1 MTPDSPYFDKPVEG
15 LKGEVTR
22 GVAWTTGLHLVSKAA
37 ELVFTAILARLL
49 APTEFGVVA
58 AALVFITFA
67 KLFVEIGVGATI
79 VQLPALTRY
88 DVRTGGT
95 IVMLSAL
102 LFFVATQLAA
112 PAAAALFGI
121 AEVEGVLR
129 LLAFVFLLQ
138 AIGVIPENLLI
149 RRLKVPR
156 VMTVET
162 VARLIGYG
170 GIGALCAWAGLS
182 YWSLAIG
189 ALAEATIKAVTLA
202 LMVRPPLAPMLHGP
216 SVRRVLSTGA
226 SFSLSRILN
235 YVATSADKVIAGR
248 YLGAAALGLYG
259 RAYHLMSVPADL
271 YGRVGD
277 RLVFPAMAACQ
288 HEPERLRRAFLSGT
302 SITATLGIPMTI
314 MLLLLAPEIITFLLG
329 PNWIGVIAPLTVLA
343 AASYF
348 RLGARIGGSV
358 LRATGSFKSLVW
370 AQAGY
375 AAAIIA
381 GGILAAPIGVNAIAA
396 VVSITAGSFFLAMS
410 LLACKRAAAPLS
422 AFVAAH
428 MHGMLLGL
436 LAAISLGTIVFFLRA
451 VNAPD
456 YAILLA
462 SGSAIALAS
471 ALIIRW
477 PHRRLIGAPATALAK
492 DLRAAATARLSRF
505 SASRPSGVK
514 ETSA

>member
-1 MTPDSPYFDKPVEG
+1 LTSDSPFFEKPIDG
-15 LKGEVTR
+15 LKRKVMH
-22 GVAWTTGLHLVSKAA
+22 GVAWTTGLHLFSKAA
-37 ELVFTAILARLL
+37 ELAFTAILARLL

-79 VQLPALTRY
+79 VQLPDLTRG

-95 IVMLSAL
+95 IVMLSAV

-129 LLAFVFLLQ
+129 LLAFIFLLQ
-138 AIGVIPENLLI
+138 AIGVIPENLLL
-149 RRLKVPR
+149 RRLKAPR
-156 VMTVET
+156 VMVVET
-162 VARLIGYG
+162 AARLIGYG
-170 GIGALCAWAGLS
+170 GIGALCAWYGLS

-189 ALAEATIKAVTLA
+189 ALAEVTIKAVVLA
-202 LMVRPPLAPMLHGP
+202 LIVRAPIAPLLHGE

-235 YVATSADKVIAGR
+235 YVATSADKVIAAR

-288 HEPERLRRAFLSGT
+288 HDAARLRRAFISGT

-314 MLLLLAPEIITFLLG
+314 VLVLLAPEIITFLLG
-329 PNWIGVIAPLTVLA
+329 QGWIGVISPLMVLA
-343 AASYF
+343 AAAYF
-348 RLGARIGGSV
+348 RLGARVGGSL

-370 AQAGY
+370 AQAVY
-375 AAAIIA
+375 ATAIIA
-381 GGILAAPIGVNAIAA
+381 GCIMAAPYGMNAIAA
-396 VVSITAGSFFLAMS
+396 VVSVTAGAFFLAIS
-410 LLACKRAAAPLS
+410 LLACKRAEANVG

-428 MHGMLLGL
+428 AHGSLLGL
-436 LAAISLGTIVFFLRA
+436 ATAAVLGALVQTLRTLG
-451 VNAPD
+451 APD

-462 SGSAIALAS
+462 SGLAMIG
-471 ALIIRW
+471 AGAFLVAWPLRW
-477 PHRRLIGAPATALAK
+477 LIGAPAVSLAT
-492 DLRAAATARLSRF
+492 DIRTGLSRRLSRLSF
-505 SASRPSGVK
+505 HRSSAEEPS
-514 ETSA
+514 A

>member
-1 MTPDSPYFDKPVEG
+1 LSSDSPYFDAPVDG
-15 LKGEVTR
+15 LKRKVTR
-22 GVAWTTGLHLVSKAA
+22 GVTWTTGLHLISKAA

-79 VQLPALTRY
+79 VQLPDLTRY

-95 IVMLSAL
+95 IVTLSAA

-149 RRLKVPR
+149 RRLKVRR
-156 VMTVET
+156 VMMVET

-170 GIGALCAWAGLS
+170 AVGAVCAWAGLG

-189 ALAEATIKAVTLA
+189 ALAEVTIKALTLA
-202 LMVRPPLAPMLHGP
+202 AMVRPPLMPLLHGP
-216 SVRRVLSTGA
+216 SLRRVMSTGA

-235 YVATSADKVIAGR
+235 YVATSADKVIAAR
-248 YLGAAALGLYG
+248 YLGAAGLGLYT

-288 HEPERLRRAFLSGT
+288 HEPERVRRAFLSGT
-302 SITATLGIPMTI
+302 SITATLGIPMTVV
-314 MLLLLAPEIITFLLG
+314 LVLLAPEIITFLLG
-329 PNWIGVIAPLTVLA
+329 QNWIGVIPPLMVLA

-348 RLGARIGGSV
+348 RLGARVGGSL
-358 LRATGSFKSLVW
+358 LRATGSFQSLIW
-370 AQAGY
+370 TQAGY
-375 AAAIIA
+375 AAAIVLGCLLIA
-381 GGILAAPIGVNAIAA
+381 PFGVSAIAA
-396 VVSITAGSFFLAMS
+396 VVSAVAGAFFLAIS
-410 LLACKRAAAPLS
+410 VLACHRAGAPLDR
-422 AFVAAH
+422 FVLAH
-428 MHGMLLGL
+428 THGLLLGL
-436 LAAISLGTIVFFLRA
+436 IAAGLIGPIIFSLRQA
-451 VNAPD
+451 DAPD
-456 YAILLA
+456 YAILA
-462 SGSAIALAS
+462 ACGAVMAVGGAFVIAWPL
-471 ALIIRW
+471 RW
-477 PHRRLIGAPATALAK
+477 LIGAPAANLAK
-492 DLRAAATARLSRF
+492 DIRAALIARLSRF
-505 SASRPSGVK
+505 SLQRAAAK

>member
-1 MTPDSPYFDKPVEG
+1 MTPDSPYFDKPVDG
-15 LKGEVTR
+15 LKGKVTR
-22 GVAWTTGLHLVSKAA
+22 GVAWTTGMHIVTKAA

-79 VQLPALTRY
+79 VQLPDLTRN

-102 LFFVATQLAA
+102 VFFVATQLAA
-112 PAAAALFGI
+112 PVAAALFGI
-121 AEVEGVLR
+121 GEVEGVLR
-129 LLAFVFLLQ
+129 LLAFIFLLQ
-138 AIGVIPENLLI
+138 AIGVVPENLLI

-156 VMTVET
+156 VMVVE
-162 VARLIGYG
+162 AASRLIGYG
-170 GIGALCAWAGLS
+170 AVGAACAWAGLG
-182 YWSLAIG
+182 YWALAIG
-189 ALAEATIKAVTLA
+189 ALADAAIKAIALA
-202 LMVRPPLAPMLHGP
+202 IIVRPPLMPMLYGP
-216 SVRRVLSTGA
+216 SLRRVISTGA

-235 YVATSADKVIAGR
+235 YIATSADKVIAGR

-288 HEPERLRRAFLSGT
+288 HEPARLQRVFLSGT
-302 SITATLGIPMTI
+302 SITATIGIPMTI
-314 MLLLLAPEIITFLLG
+314 ALVLLAPEIITFLLG
-329 PNWIGVIAPLTVLA
+329 PNWIGVIAPLMVLA

-348 RLGARIGGSV
+348 RLGARVGGSL

-375 AAAIIA
+375 AGAVIA
-381 GGILAAPIGVNAIAA
+381 GCILAAPFGVSAIAA
-396 VVSITAGSFFLAMS
+396 VVSAAAGAFFAAIS
-410 LLACKRAAAPLS
+410 LLACKRS
-422 AFVAAH
+422 ATPVSEFVVAH
-428 MHGMLLGL
+428 VHGLLLGL
-436 LAAISLGTIVFFLRA
+436 LSALALGALAFAMRNA
-451 VNAPD
+451 GAPD

-462 SGSAIALAS
+462 AGAAMAAGGGSMVAWPQ
-471 ALIIRW
+471 RW
-477 PHRRLIGAPATALAK
+477 LLGAPAASMAK
-492 DLRAAATARLSRF
+492 DVRAALILRLSRF
-505 SASRPSGVK
+505 GAQRAATAKESA
-514 ETSA
+514 

>member
-1 MTPDSPYFDKPVEG
+1 MTSDSPYFEKPVDG
-15 LKGEVTR
+15 LKQKVTR
-22 GVAWTTGLHLVSKAA
+22 GVAWTTGLHLVSKTA
-37 ELVFTAILARLL
+37 ELAFTAILARLL

-79 VQLPALTRY
+79 VQLPDLTRS

-95 IVMLSAL
+95 IVMLSAG

-129 LLAFVFLLQ
+129 VLAFIFLLQ
-138 AIGVIPENLLI
+138 AIGVVPENLLL
-149 RRLKVPR
+149 RRLRAPR
-156 VMTVET
+156 VMMVET
-162 VARLIGYG
+162 VSRLIGFG
-170 GIGALCAWAGLS
+170 AIGALCAWYGLG

-189 ALAEATIKAVTLA
+189 ALAEATIKAMTLA
-202 LMVRPPLAPMLHGP
+202 LMVRAPMAPMLHGP

-248 YLGAAALGLYG
+248 FLGAAALGLYG

-288 HEPERLRRAFLSGT
+288 HDAARLRRAFISGT
-302 SITATLGIPMTI
+302 SITAALGIPMTI
-314 MLLLLAPEIITFLLG
+314 VLVLLAPEIITFLLG
-329 PNWIGVIAPLTVLA
+329 QRWIGVIAPLMVLA

-348 RLGARIGGSV
+348 RLGARVGGSL

-375 AAAIIA
+375 AIAIIP
-381 GGILAAPIGVNAIAA
+381 GCILAAPYGVNAIAA
-396 VVSITAGSFFLAMS
+396 VVSVTAGAFFLTIS
-410 LLACKRAAAPLS
+410 LLACKRAEAS
-422 AFVAAH
+422 VRAFIAAH
-428 MHGMLLGL
+428 AHGMLLGL
-436 LAAISLGTIVFFLRA
+436 LTAVVLGALVFTLRILR
-451 VNAPD
+451 APD
-456 YAILLA
+456 YAILFA
-462 SGSAIALAS
+462 SGLAMVAAG
-471 ALIIRW
+471 ALIVAWPQRW
-477 PHRRLIGAPATALAK
+477 LIGAPAVTLAK
-492 DLRAAATARLSRF
+492 DIRAGAEARLSRF
-505 SASRPSGVK
+505 SIHRNARAEEPS
-514 ETSA
+514 A

>member
-1 MTPDSPYFDKPVEG
+1 
-15 LKGEVTR
+15 
-22 GVAWTTGLHLVSKAA
+22 
-37 ELVFTAILARLL
+37 
-49 APTEFGVVA
+49 
-58 AALVFITFA
+58 
-67 KLFVEIGVGATI
+67 
-79 VQLPALTRY
+79 
-88 DVRTGGT
+88 
-95 IVMLSAL
+95 
-102 LFFVATQLAA
+102 
-112 PAAAALFGI
+112 
-121 AEVEGVLR
+121 
-129 LLAFVFLLQ
+129 
-138 AIGVIPENLLI
+138 
-149 RRLKVPR
+149 
-156 VMTVET
+156 
-162 VARLIGYG
+162 
-170 GIGALCAWAGLS
+170 
-182 YWSLAIG
+182 
-189 ALAEATIKAVTLA
+189 
-202 LMVRPPLAPMLHGP
+202 
-216 SVRRVLSTGA
+216 
-226 SFSLSRILN
+226 
-235 YVATSADKVIAGR
+235 
-248 YLGAAALGLYG
+248 
-259 RAYHLMSVPADL
+259 MSVPADL

-410 LLACKRAAAPLS
+410 LLACKRAA
-422 AFVAAH
+422 
-428 MHGMLLGL
+428 
-436 LAAISLGTIVFFLRA
+436 ISLGTIVFFLRA